1 MLEYEPGHQ
10 VLNIEIQKWSYLEKE
25 KGYVFISFANRKNKE
40 P

>member
-25 KGYVFISFANRKNKE
+25 KECVFISFVSKKKE